1 MRENKRMVY
10 LFIFEVLFAVIAA
23 VSFFAYRPLYAA
35 WSSMALIAV
44 TEGAAVAASGSLAV
58 CAVLSSQKRRSS
70 KAAAVAA
77 VLSMLV
83 FFLLLFGITYLFN
96 NALKTG
102 EQTGNYDK

>member
-1 MRENKRMVY
+1 MVY

-23 VSFFAYRPLYAA
+23 VSLFAYRPLYTA
-35 WSSMALIAV
+35 WSNMALIVV
-44 TEGAAVAASGSLAV
+44 TEGAAVSASGGLAAS
-58 CAVLSSQKRRSS
+58 VLSSRKRRSS
-70 KAAAVAA
+70 EAAAVAA

-96 NALKTG
+96 NVLKTG